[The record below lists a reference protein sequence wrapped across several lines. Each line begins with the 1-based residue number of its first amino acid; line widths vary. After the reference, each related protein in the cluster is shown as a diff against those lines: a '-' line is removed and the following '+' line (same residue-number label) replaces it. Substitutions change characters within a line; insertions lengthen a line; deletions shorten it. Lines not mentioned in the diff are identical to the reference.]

1 MYGDFPKLGTYV
13 DSACGKLPPLQP
25 EIIMADPKLQD
36 PKTVEVK
43 AEIPKKVERVTPTPV
58 GSPMLHLHLNQWID
72 GKNDFPSDDSF
83 IQVQIEAGKLK
94 L

>member
-1 MYGDFPKLGTYV
+1 MYGDFPKLGTYTGATCV
-13 DSACGKLPPLQP
+13 KLPSSKL

-36 PKTVEVK
+36 VKPVEVK
-43 AEIPKKVERVTPTPV
+43 VERIVPTPV
-58 GSPMLHLHLNQWID
+58 GAPMLHLHLNQWID